1 MDTQLITEFDTNT
14 DTGRLVQW
22 LEASETKLIKNRG
35 LQRIALGYAERWLKN
50 NSRKQPEEI
59 ENQPPG
65 VKDDKLAMSLAILE
79 SVRTALGVY
88 DLSEST
94 ITSLTDIVVKEL
106 FINQSLRKQ
115 KSILF
120 KEEHGYITPSFIVIS
135 PSKACNLRCTGCY
148 ADSNEKV
155 RTLDWDLVNQIVK
168 DARELWGTQF
178 VVVSGGEP
186 LAYRSKG
193 KNILDI
199 VEANPETFF
208 MMYTNGTLID
218 DEVAARMAR
227 LGNVLPAIS
236 LEGWREKTDQRRGEG
251 VYDKVMAAMDRL
263 FEAGVLYGVS
273 LTATRQNAEE
283 ILSDDFIEFLFKEK
297 QAVIG
302 WVFQYMPIGRAFTT
316 QLMPTPQQRL
326 EMWRQSWKLI
336 HEKRVFL
343 ADFWN
348 HGTVVDGCLSA
359 GGHDNGGYFYIDWN
373 GNVTPCVFVPFS
385 PVNVN
390 DIYSKGGNLNTIY
403 DNPFFQRI
411 RRWQKNE
418 VDGNLLMPCLIRDH
432 HKVLRKFIQEYEPD
446 AIDIN
451 AELTLVD
458 VEYADAMDQ
467 YAADYRSLS
476 QPVWDKAYL
485 KGERLEMDYDR
496 S

>member
-1 MDTQLITEFDTNT
+1 MDTQLITEFDTNSNT
-14 DTGRLVQW
+14 DHLVQM
-22 LEASETKLIKNRG
+22 LENNEKKLFRSKG
-35 LQRIALGYAERWLKN
+35 LQRMALSYAERWLKT
-50 NSRKQPEEI
+50 NSRKQQAAA

-65 VKDDKLAMSLAILE
+65 VTADKLGMSLAVLE
-79 SVRTALGVY
+79 SVKTALDVY
-88 DLSEST
+88 HLSEST
-94 ITSLTDIVVKEL
+94 ISSLTDIVVKEL
-106 FINQSLRKQ
+106 FINQSMRKK

-135 PSKACNLRCTGCY
+135 PSKACNLRCIGCY

-186 LAYRSKG
+186 MAYRSKG
-193 KNILDI
+193 KTILDI
-199 VEANPETFF
+199 VEDNPETFF

-227 LGNVLPAIS
+227 LGNILPAIS

-283 ILSDDFIEFLFKEK
+283 ILSDEFIEFLFKEK
-297 QAVIG
+297 HAVIG

-316 QLMPTPQQRL
+316 KLMPTPEQRL
-326 EMWRQSWKLI
+326 AMWQQSWKLI

-390 DIYSKGGNLNTIY
+390 EIYSKGGNLNTIY

-411 RRWQKNE
+411 RRWQKYE
-418 VDGNLLMPCLIRDH
+418 VDDNLLMPCLIRDH
-432 HKVLRKFIQEYEPD
+432 NKDLRRFIQEYEPN
-446 AIDIN
+446 AIDEN
-451 AELTLVD
+451 AEMTLID
-458 VEYADAMDQ
+458 EDYAIALDQ
-467 YAADYRSLS
+467 YSDDYRSLS
-476 QPVWDKAYL
+476 QPVWEKVYL
-485 KGERLEMDYDR
+485 EGEKSNLDYDR
-496 S
+496 T

>member
-1 MDTQLITEFDTNT
+1 MDTQLVTEFKTNKET
-14 DTGRLVQW
+14 DRLVHW
-22 LEASETKLIKNRG
+22 LEANESKIYKNRG
-35 LQRIALGYAERWLKN
+35 LQRMGLAYTEHWLKAN
-50 NSRKQPEEI
+50 FAKKQEAI
-59 ENQPPG
+59 GNQSPG
-65 VKDDKLAMSLAILE
+65 VINDKLGMSLAIVQ
-79 SVRTALGVY
+79 SVRTALEVY

-94 ITSLTDIVVKEL
+94 LSSMTNIVVKEL
-106 FINQSLRKQ
+106 FLNQSLRKQ
-115 KSILF
+115 RSILF
-120 KEEHGYITPSFIVIS
+120 KEERGYITPSFIVIS

-155 RTLDWDLVNQIVK
+155 CTLDWDLVNQIVK

-186 LAYRSKG
+186 MAYRSKG
-193 KNILDI
+193 KGILDI
-199 VEANPETFF
+199 IEANPETFF

-218 DEVAARMAR
+218 DEVVARMAR
-227 LGNVLPAIS
+227 LGNILPAIS

-283 ILSDDFIEFLFKEK
+283 VLSDEFIEFLFKEK
-297 QAVIG
+297 HAVIG

-316 QLMPTPQQRL
+316 ELMPTPEQRL
-326 EMWRQSWKLI
+326 KMWQQSWKLI

-390 DIYSKGGNLNTIY
+390 DIYSSGGDLNTIY

-411 RRWQKNE
+411 RRWQKDE
-418 VDGNLLMPCLIRDH
+418 VDDNLLMPCLIRDH
-432 HKVLRKFIQEYEPD
+432 HKDLRQFIREFEPV
-446 AIDIN
+446 AIDQN
-451 AELTLVD
+451 AKMTLID
-458 VEYADAMDQ
+458 PEYAVAMDRF
-467 YAADYRSLS
+467 AEDYRSLS
-476 QPVWDKAYL
+476 QPVWDKVYL
-485 KGERLEMDYDR
+485 EGDPAEMDYH
-496 S
+496 

>member
-1 MDTQLITEFDTNT
+1 MDTQLVTEFET
-14 DTGRLVQW
+14 TGNKDRLVQW
-22 LEASETKLIKNRG
+22 LESNESKLFKSKG
-35 LQRIALGYAERWLKN
+35 LQRLAMTYAEHWLRTNSGKEKSKN
-50 NSRKQPEEI
+50 GNH
-59 ENQPPG
+59 PPG
-65 VKDDKLAMSLAILE
+65 VIEDKLAMSMAILE
-79 SVRTALGVY
+79 SVRTALNVY
-88 DLSEST
+88 ELSEST
-94 ITSLTDIVVKEL
+94 INSLTDIVVKEL
-106 FINQSLRKQ
+106 FINQSLRKK
-115 KSILF
+115 KSILY

-135 PSKACNLRCTGCY
+135 PSKACNLRCVGCY
-148 ADSNEKV
+148 ADSNEKI

-186 LAYRSKG
+186 MAYRSKG
-193 KNILDI
+193 KTILDI
-199 VEANPETFF
+199 IEQNPETFF

-227 LGNVLPAIS
+227 MGNVLPAIS
-236 LEGWREKTDQRRGEG
+236 LEGWRERTDQRRGEG
-251 VYDKVMAAMDRL
+251 VFDKVMAAMDRL

-273 LTATRQNAEE
+273 LTATRHNAEE
-283 ILSDDFIEFLFKEK
+283 ILSEDFIEFLFKEK
-297 QAVIG
+297 HAVIG
-302 WVFQYMPIGRAFTT
+302 WIFQYMPIGRAFTT

-326 EMWRQSWKLI
+326 EMWQQSWKLV

-348 HGTVVDGCLSA
+348 HGTIVDGCLSA

-418 VDGNLLMPCLIRDH
+418 YDGNLLMPCLIRDH
-432 HKVLRKFIQEYEPD
+432 HKVLRQFIQEYEPN
-446 AIDIN
+446 AIDEN
-451 AELTLVD
+451 AEMTLVD
-458 VEYADAMDQ
+458 VEYAVTMDQ
-467 YAADYRSLS
+467 YAENYRSLS
-476 QPVWDKAYL
+476 QPVWEKVYQGGD
-485 KGERLEMDYDR
+485 RSDMDYH
-496 S
+496 

>member
-1 MDTQLITEFDTNT
+1 MDTQLITEFDSNSDT
-14 DTGRLVQW
+14 DQLVQW
-22 LEASETKLIKNRG
+22 LEANKNKLFRSRG
-35 LQRIALGYAERWLKN
+35 LQRMAMTYAEHWLKA
-50 NSRKQPEEI
+50 NSKKQKNKGT
-59 ENQPPG
+59 NQPPG
-65 VKDDKLAMSLAILE
+65 ITKDKLGMSLAILE
-79 SVRTALGVY
+79 SARTALNVY
-88 DLSEST
+88 HLSEST
-94 ITSLTDIVVKEL
+94 ISSLTDIVVKEL
-106 FINQSLRKQ
+106 FINQSLRKK

-120 KEEHGYITPSFIVIS
+120 KEEHGYTTPSFIVIS
-135 PSKACNLRCTGCY
+135 PSKACNLRCIGCY

-155 RTLDWDLVNQIVK
+155 CTLDWDLVNQIVK

-186 LAYRSKG
+186 MAYRSKG
-193 KNILDI
+193 KTILDI
-199 VEANPETFF
+199 VEDNPETFF

-218 DEVAARMAR
+218 DDVAARMAR
-227 LGNVLPAIS
+227 LGNILPAIS

-283 ILSDDFIEFLFKEK
+283 ILSDEFIEFLFKEK
-297 QAVIG
+297 HAVIG

-316 QLMPTPQQRL
+316 ELMPTPEQRL
-326 EMWRQSWKLI
+326 AMWQQSWKLI
-336 HEKRVFL
+336 HEKQVFL

-359 GGHDNGGYFYIDWN
+359 GGHDNGGYFYFDWN

-390 DIYSKGGNLNTIY
+390 EIYSEGGNLNTIY

-432 HKVLRKFIQEYEPD
+432 NKDLRQFIQEYEPN
-446 AIDIN
+446 AIDKN
-451 AELTLVD
+451 AEMTLID
-458 VEYADAMDQ
+458 GEYAIALDQ
-467 YAADYRSLS
+467 YAEDYRSLS
-476 QPVWDKAYL
+476 QPVWDKVYL
-485 KGERLEMDYDR
+485 EGEKSNLGYDR
-496 S
+496 T

>member
-1 MDTQLITEFDTNT
+1 M
-14 DTGRLVQW
+14 
-22 LEASETKLIKNRG
+22 LENNEKKLFRSKG
-35 LQRIALGYAERWLKN
+35 LQRMALSYAERWLKT
-50 NSRKQPEEI
+50 NSRKQQAAA

-65 VKDDKLAMSLAILE
+65 VTADKLGMSLAVLE
-79 SVRTALGVY
+79 SVKTALDVY
-88 DLSEST
+88 HLSEST
-94 ITSLTDIVVKEL
+94 ISSLTDIVVKEL
-106 FINQSLRKQ
+106 FINQSMRKK

-135 PSKACNLRCTGCY
+135 PSKACNLRCIGCY

-186 LAYRSKG
+186 MAYRSKG
-193 KNILDI
+193 KTILDI
-199 VEANPETFF
+199 VEDNPETFF

-227 LGNVLPAIS
+227 LGNILPAIS

-283 ILSDDFIEFLFKEK
+283 ILSDEFIEFLFKEK
-297 QAVIG
+297 HAVIG

-316 QLMPTPQQRL
+316 KLMPTPEQRL
-326 EMWRQSWKLI
+326 AMWQQSWKLI

-390 DIYSKGGNLNTIY
+390 EIYSKGGNLNTIY

-411 RRWQKNE
+411 RRWQKYE
-418 VDGNLLMPCLIRDH
+418 VDDNLLMPCLIRDH
-432 HKVLRKFIQEYEPD
+432 NKDLRRFIQEYEPN
-446 AIDIN
+446 AIDEN
-451 AELTLVD
+451 AEMTLID
-458 VEYADAMDQ
+458 EDYAIALDQ
-467 YAADYRSLS
+467 YSDDYRSLS
-476 QPVWDKAYL
+476 QPVWEKVYL
-485 KGERLEMDYDR
+485 EGEKSNLDYDR
-496 S
+496 T